1 MKRLLSQAICLA
13 ALRVAPRE
21 LSQVYP
27 GLYCQREVS
36 YNSILEQFAAAREEE
51 YDVWSRGRDL
61 MIHEILIRLFAHAA
75 LYRMALGRE
84 YGLNPFQLLS
94 ILLIGGNQT
103 GVSIKVLREAM
114 VIPGSSLTFTLDS
127 LEKKGLI
134 RRSRSRA
141 DRRQWLLFLT
151 EKGQKF
157 YSSLIEREAE
167 AVMSSIEKYSEE
179 ERAAFFKIAEEIS
192 QSGALQAL

>member
-1 MKRLLSQAICLA
+1 
-13 ALRVAPRE
+13 
-21 LSQVYP
+21 
-27 GLYCQREVS
+27 
-36 YNSILEQFAAAREEE
+36 
-51 YDVWSRGRDL
+51 
-61 MIHEILIRLFAHAA
+61 MIHDILVRLFAHAT

-94 ILLIGGNQT
+94 ILLIGGSRT

-134 RRSRSRA
+134 RRTRSKA

-151 EKGQKF
+151 AKGQRF
-157 YSSLIEREAE
+157 YSSLIERETKS
-167 AVMSSIEKYSEE
+167 VMPSLEKFSDE

-192 QSGALQAL
+192 QAGGL

>member
-1 MKRLLSQAICLA
+1 
-13 ALRVAPRE
+13 
-21 LSQVYP
+21 
-27 GLYCQREVS
+27 
-36 YNSILEQFAAAREEE
+36 
-51 YDVWSRGRDL
+51 
-61 MIHEILIRLFAHAA
+61 MIHEILVRLFAHAA
-75 LYRMALGRE
+75 LYRTALGRE

-94 ILLIGGNQT
+94 VLLIGGNQT

-134 RRSRSRA
+134 RRSRSKA

-151 EKGQKF
+151 AKGQRF

-167 AVMSSIEKYSEE
+167 AVRPSLEKYSDEE
-179 ERAAFFKIAEEIS
+179 KAAFFKIAEEIS
-192 QSGALQAL
+192 QVGVLQAR